1 MNHAGRLNAL
11 RTSLTAPLLVSRLP
25 NLQYLTGFTGSNGFL
40 VVRLGGKATFIT
52 DGRYGEMAE
61 GLVAALDDTELVV
74 YTSGLWDVFR
84 DATSGLGPVTLEAD
98 GVMWAFATDFGRE
111 TGTAPVAGGGAVEKL
126 RRTKDAEEIAALSR
140 AAAAGDYAFSSLGSL
155 AKRTIT
161 ESELGWS
168 LIDAMRSR
176 GGENASWEPIVAAGA
191 GASIPHY
198 RSGRKPVG
206 SGLLLLDYGCVVDGY
221 HSDMSRTVWLEGEP
235 DEELVRVYRA
245 VLESQ
250 EAGIAAVA
258 PGVACGA
265 VDEACREVLR
275 GYGYEKQFLHSTG
288 HGVGLEIHEPPWV
301 RRGNDDLLQ
310 DGDVVTVEP
319 GVYLPGIGGVR
330 IEDMVVVR
338 TAGPEVLTKSHKEF
352 LSK

>member
-1 MNHAGRLNAL
+1 MNHALRLDAL
-11 RTSLTAPLLVSRLP
+11 RAAVKAPLLVSRLP

-40 VVRLGGKATFIT
+40 LVRPDGKATFIT

-61 GLVAALDDTELVV
+61 DLVAALGDTDLVV

-84 DATSGLGPVTLEAD
+84 EATAGLGSVGLEAD
-98 GVMWAFATDFGRE
+98 GVMWSFATDFGRE
-111 TGTAPVAGGGAVEKL
+111 TGTEPTAQPGTVERL
-126 RRTKDAEEIAALSR
+126 RRTKDGDEIAALAA
-140 AAAAGDYAFSSLGSL
+140 AAAAGDAGFTALRSI
-155 AKRTIT
+155 ATRQTT
-161 ESELGWS
+161 ERELGWR
-168 LIDAMRSR
+168 LIDKMRDH
-176 GGENASWEPIVAAGA
+176 GGESATWEPIVAAGA

-198 RSGRKPVG
+198 RSGRKPIG
-206 SGLLLLDYGCVVDGY
+206 GGLLLLDYGCVVDGY

-235 DEELVRVYRA
+235 DDEIARVYRA
-245 VLESQ
+245 VLEAQ

-258 PGVACGA
+258 PGTPCGE

-275 GYGYEKQFLHSTG
+275 GYGYEKAFLHSTG

-310 DGDVVTVEP
+310 IGDVVTVEP

-330 IEDMVVVR
+330 IEDMVVVEA
-338 TAGPEVLTKSHKEF
+338 TGPRVLTTSSKEF
-352 LSK
+352 QIR